1 MFAAVTV
8 ALSSYYVQCQSWW
21 PGPLSG
27 RLPVLVAAADV
38 RVYVQSSGSATY
50 ELNFKLLNWQHLAH
64 DAPLLASRDGGFT
77 VMSTGSLVAGSF
89 MHCLSMVRPLSNNT
103 VI

>member
-1 MFAAVTV
+1 MYSA
-8 ALSSYYVQCQSWW
+8 SHG
-21 PGPLSG
+21 GPAHSSG

-50 ELNFKLLNWQHLAH
+50 ELELKLLNWQHLAH

-77 VMSTGSLVAGSF
+77 VMSTGRQLHALPFNGAA
-89 MHCLSMVRPLSNNT
+89 LK
-103 VI
+103 